1 MKKHITGT
9 LSLFV
14 LLAFG
19 IGLSGCEPA
28 EDPEQVEEME
38 SPLNTPEWAYNAT
51 IYEVNPRQY
60 TEEGTFEAFSEHIP
74 RLQEMG
80 VEILWFMP
88 IHPIGEERR
97 KDDYVGDERPEGEV
111 LGSNYSIKDFFGVN
125 PEFGDDEDFQ
135 AVVDK
140 AHEHD
145 MYVIL
150 DLVANHTAW
159 DNPLMDERPELYST
173 DEDGEFYYPE
183 DTDWDDVAQ
192 LDYDNPETWDYMK
205 EVMEYWVTEFNID
218 GYRADVADYVPTQFW
233 NEARERLDDIK
244 PVFMLAEAETPEHHE
259 AAFDMSYAWD
269 LMHAK
274 NELGQGE
281 ITAEQYRQRYDEN
294 FDEFPDYAYRM
305 QMTSNHDEN
314 TWDASAVERFGEGTK
329 AMAVLK
335 STIEGMPLVYNGQEV
350 GLDHNLEFFYKDE
363 ITWDFDSPF
372 MDFYTT
378 LLHLNRDNSALHNG
392 LHGASLEWVES
403 SHEDQAIS
411 FTRKQ
416 DGEGIFV
423 VINVSD
429 EEIECELN
437 SASMPG
443 SYTEV
448 FTGETVELTETETFS
463 LEAWDYRV
471 FEAN

>member
-1 MKKHITGT
+1 MYKKNSG
-9 LSLFV
+9 FV
-14 LLAFG
+14 SVLMVIALTAGF
-19 IGLSGCEPA
+19 SGCEEPA
-28 EDPEQVEEME
+28 DEPEQF
-38 SPLNTPEWAYNAT
+38 SPLNTPDWAYNAT
-51 IYEVNPRQY
+51 IYEVNTRQY

-80 VEILWFMP
+80 VDILWFMP

-97 KDDYVGDERPEGEV
+97 KDDYVGDQRPEGEV
-111 LGSNYSIKDFFGVN
+111 LGSYYSIKDFFGVN

-159 DNPLMDERPELYST
+159 DNPLMDERPELYAT
-173 DEDGEFYYPE
+173 DEDGEFHHPPG
-183 DTDWDDVAQ
+183 TDWDDVAQ
-192 LDYDNPETWDYMK
+192 LDYDNPETWEYMK
-205 EVMEYWVTEFNID
+205 EVMEYWVGEFNID

-233 NEARERLDDIK
+233 NEARERLDNIK

-259 AAFDMSYAWD
+259 AAFDMSYAWE

-281 ITAEQYRQRYDEN
+281 MTAEEYRQLYDEN

-314 TWDASAVERFGEGTK
+314 TWDASAVERFGERTK

-392 LHGASLEWVES
+392 LHGGDLEWLETNYPDEVMAYIRERNDDKVLTVINLSDESLEVEIYS
-403 SHEDQAIS
+403 EEMVGN
-411 FTRKQ
+411 FT
-416 DGEGIFV
+416 EIF
-423 VINVSD
+423 SD
-429 EEIECELN
+429 E
-437 SASMPG
+437 S
-443 SYTEV
+443 
-448 FTGETVELTETETFS
+448 ETLTTTETFS
-463 LEAWDYRV
+463 LDGWDYLV